1 MAATILGITFLV
13 ITCAAES
20 SKVGQVEM
28 LLVIRLCLFQNSPAS
43 FPTVPIRRAGPGG
56 HSNNRGWNVS
66 FLAPAAGVPSAR
78 QEGVGRSGGSHSY
91 NYNKR
96 CYWAFWKE
104 VHSGESWDTQP
115 WCDRQWHWVTW
126 TVKSNMPSNS
136 IFLQLLCFYKP
147 LFSCLYFLIHH
158 PQSRNS
164 FSPACLILVVLPYFL
179 ISSNTCWRNFY
190 AICMRSQILGTSY
203 LSTYM
208 GQNTQGRLLKAET
221 QVCKVWGWLVAEPWL
236 WATD

>member
-126 TVKSNMPSNS
+126 TVKSNTPSILS
-136 IFLQLLCFYKP
+136 FYNCSASTSLSFP
-147 LFSCLYFLIHH
+147 VCTSSYITLRVEILFPLHVWFWLFSHTSWFL
-158 PQSRNS
+158 P
-164 FSPACLILVVLPYFL
+164 ILVEE
-179 ISSNTCWRNFY
+179 
-190 AICMRSQILGTSY
+190 TSMLY
-203 LSTYM
+203 
-208 GQNTQGRLLKAET
+208 
-221 QVCKVWGWLVAEPWL
+221 VWGLKS
-236 WATD
+236 